1 MIEYKKEI
9 IKYHHHHTFTRDYQS
24 ARARNFDAP
33 KKTPDGRDRAMT
45 TTIGF
50 PPIDEGKIVRA
61 FCVLFFFFFFVFVV
75 VVAEETSPRK
85 QKSFLGVD
93 PIHAHKYEGGSSS
106 SPNPVFVCGGGGG
119 VDDDGGA
126 SIGAS
131 ISSTSKDFTQ
141 NVVVV
146 GKKQTVDFTK
156 INDNFCDC
164 EDGSDEPGTNACS
177 HVKDAHGFYC
187 QNVGSEPKLI
197 KNSFV
202 NDNVCDCCDG
212 SDERFN
218 AKKHCQN
225 TCYRDG
231 KETME
236 SLRKEVRDLESGI
249 QKKRNE
255 YAKTMEKAKSDGE
268 KEVVRLEK
276 SVKQLSAEKQKKQAE
291 EEKANELFQEKEKL
305 KEERDEEKE
314 RKRRE
319 EEERQNPSST
329 PHPNDESKE
338 EREMR
343 EMEEEMRE
351 IEREGE
357 VDRAGAKIAAS
368 ESKRREEVKN
378 EENDRE
384 ETDEERGRRIA
395 EQWVHSDDDDDRR
408 REGRMEEEEGGENE
422 EGFIDGDYADPD
434 GHDDHSYDD
443 DDDDDDVDYEDD
455 YYPSNGDDE
464 ETDEEVEAE
473 ATTKKVGM
481 LGRMKRMLVGD
492 KKSKRK
498 TQRTSEENDKIEDEE
513 RALEDARKL
522 RDEASRKA
530 SQARDKFEE
539 SNNKLSTLKA
549 KIEKLS
555 SVTSDETTKLLV
567 GALFNQCFSTQA
579 DKYTYE
585 ICLFGQS
592 KQDSHVRLGDMK
604 NDMKNEVV
612 FEDASGKR
620 FVKFENGEKCWNGPK
635 RSMTVELVCGS
646 KEALF
651 DVLEPSRCEYSSKFS
666 TPIACDE
673 KQLEM
678 KKLELERLVARE
690 RNAKGERGEEEVE
703 YVVNY

>member
-1 MIEYKKEI
+1 M
-9 IKYHHHHTFTRDYQS
+9 
-24 ARARNFDAP
+24 
-33 KKTPDGRDRAMT
+33 

-50 PPIDEGKIVRA
+50 PPIVEGKIVRA
-61 FCVLFFFFFFVFVV
+61 FCVLFFVFVFVFVFFVV

-85 QKSFLGVD
+85 QSFLGVD

-106 SPNPVFVCGGGGG
+106 PNAVFVCGG
-119 VDDDGGA
+119 VGA
-126 SIGAS
+126 
-131 ISSTSKDFTQ
+131 ISESTSKGF
-141 NVVVV
+141 NVNVV
-146 GKKQTVDFTK
+146 GKKEVVDFAK

-236 SLRKEVRDLESGI
+236 SLRKELRDLESGI

-368 ESKRREEVKN
+368 ESKRREEVEK

-408 REGRMEEEEGGENE
+408 REGRVEEEEEEEGENE

-434 GHDDHSYDD
+434 GHDDHNY
-443 DDDDDDVDYEDD
+443 DDDDVDYEDD

-464 ETDEEVEAE
+464 ETDEEVKAE

-481 LGRMKRMLVGD
+481 FGRMKRMLVGD
-492 KKSKRK
+492 KNSKGK
-498 TQRTSEENDKIEDEE
+498 TQRTSEEENDKIEDEE

>member
-1 MIEYKKEI
+1 M
-9 IKYHHHHTFTRDYQS
+9 
-24 ARARNFDAP
+24 
-33 KKTPDGRDRAMT
+33 

-50 PPIDEGKIVRA
+50 SPIVEGKIVRA
-61 FCVLFFFFFFVFVV
+61 FCVLFFVFVFVFFFVV

-85 QKSFLGVD
+85 QSFLGVD

-106 SPNPVFVCGGGGG
+106 PNAVFVCGG
-119 VDDDGGA
+119 VGA
-126 SIGAS
+126 
-131 ISSTSKDFTQ
+131 ISESTSKDF
-141 NVVVV
+141 NVNVV
-146 GKKQTVDFTK
+146 GKKEVVDFAK

-236 SLRKEVRDLESGI
+236 SLRKELRDLESGI

-368 ESKRREEVKN
+368 ESKRREEVEK

-408 REGRMEEEEGGENE
+408 REGRVEEEEEEEGENE
-422 EGFIDGDYADPD
+422 EGFIDGDYADPN
-434 GHDDHSYDD
+434 GHDDHSY
-443 DDDDDDVDYEDD
+443 DDDDVDYEDD

-464 ETDEEVEAE
+464 ETDEEVKAE

-481 LGRMKRMLVGD
+481 FGRMKRMLVGD
-492 KKSKRK
+492 KNSKGK
-498 TQRTSEENDKIEDEE
+498 TQRTSEEENDKIEDEE

>member
-1 MIEYKKEI
+1 
-9 IKYHHHHTFTRDYQS
+9 
-24 ARARNFDAP
+24 
-33 KKTPDGRDRAMT
+33 
-45 TTIGF
+45 
-50 PPIDEGKIVRA
+50 
-61 FCVLFFFFFFVFVV
+61 
-75 VVAEETSPRK
+75 
-85 QKSFLGVD
+85 
-93 PIHAHKYEGGSSS
+93 
-106 SPNPVFVCGGGGG
+106 
-119 VDDDGGA
+119 
-126 SIGAS
+126 
-131 ISSTSKDFTQ
+131 
-141 NVVVV
+141 
-146 GKKQTVDFTK
+146 
-156 INDNFCDC
+156 
-164 EDGSDEPGTNACS
+164 
-177 HVKDAHGFYC
+177 
-187 QNVGSEPKLI
+187 
-197 KNSFV
+197 
-202 NDNVCDCCDG
+202 
-212 SDERFN
+212 
-218 AKKHCQN
+218 
-225 TCYRDG
+225 
-231 KETME
+231 ME
-236 SLRKEVRDLESGI
+236 SLRKELRDLESGI

-368 ESKRREEVKN
+368 ESKRREEVEK

-408 REGRMEEEEGGENE
+408 REGRVEEEGGENE

-434 GHDDHSYDD
+434 GHDDHSY
-443 DDDDDDVDYEDD
+443 DDDDVDYEDD

-481 LGRMKRMLVGD
+481 FGRMKRMLVGD
-492 KKSKRK
+492 KNSKGK
-498 TQRTSEENDKIEDEE
+498 TQRTSEEENDKIEDEE

>member
-1 MIEYKKEI
+1 M
-9 IKYHHHHTFTRDYQS
+9 
-24 ARARNFDAP
+24 
-33 KKTPDGRDRAMT
+33 

-50 PPIDEGKIVRA
+50 SPIVEGKIVRA
-61 FCVLFFFFFFVFVV
+61 FCVLFFVFVFVFVFVVV

-85 QKSFLGVD
+85 QSFLGVD

-106 SPNPVFVCGGGGG
+106 PNAVFVCGG
-119 VDDDGGA
+119 VGA
-126 SIGAS
+126 
-131 ISSTSKDFTQ
+131 ISESTSKDF
-141 NVVVV
+141 NVKVV
-146 GKKQTVDFTK
+146 GKKEVVDFAK

-236 SLRKEVRDLESGI
+236 SLRKELRDLESGI

-368 ESKRREEVKN
+368 ESKRREEVEK

-408 REGRMEEEEGGENE
+408 REGRVEEEEEEEGENE

-434 GHDDHSYDD
+434 GHDDHSY
-443 DDDDDDVDYEDD
+443 DDDDVDYEDD

-481 LGRMKRMLVGD
+481 FGRMKRMLVGD
-492 KKSKRK
+492 KNSKGK
-498 TQRTSEENDKIEDEE
+498 TQRTSEEENDKIEDEE

-690 RNAKGERGEEEVE
+690 RNVKGERGEEEVE